1 MPKILIYLNLFY
13 KIIQKYIFGGIKMN
27 RASLKKLI
35 IPIVIVAIISG
46 GSYYAY
52 SKYSKTKTTS
62 QSRFI
67 SMTATKGSISVDVP
81 GTGTVAASAPKDILA
96 TGNGVLTNFPIQ
108 AGSVVKQGDSLG
120 YINDTTISNQ
130 IQSDQLKLQQAKQ
143 QLTQITNQANY
154 QQQTD
159 QMKLNQAQTQVS
171 QMSKQS
177 DIDNENITIQQLQNT
192 LNNDN
197 TTKTQ
202 NINNQNLTIQQLQNT
217 LNNDI
222 TNKNALN
229 LSVPISG
236 TVVAANNQNGDT
248 VQSGKTIATIVDT
261 SHLQLNVPIDELD
274 INKVQVGQKADITF
288 NDIKDKNFTGS
299 VASIAYTGQTTN
311 NVTTYNVVVTIDNP
325 DGIKLGMNANINI
338 HVQNKDNVV
347 MLPTEAI
354 QSRNGKKYVMEG
366 SVSSTNGENSSSNT
380 TRKNKYGGNDSNSQ
394 SNSRSGQNSGYSTNG
409 RVSAAGGKLVE
420 VQTGLEN
427 QNYVEITNGLQEGQ
441 KVLVQLPNISSTG
454 SQGRSGSSGRNGG
467 GSGFGGNGGFGGASG
482 FSGGGRSG
490 N

>member
-1 MPKILIYLNLFY
+1 
-13 KIIQKYIFGGIKMN
+13 MN

-217 LNNDI
+217 LN
-222 TNKNALN
+222 
-229 LSVPISG
+229 
-236 TVVAANNQNGDT
+236 
-248 VQSGKTIATIVDT
+248 GKTIATIVDT

>member
-1 MPKILIYLNLFY
+1 MPKILIFLNLFY

-217 LNNDI
+217 LN
-222 TNKNALN
+222 
-229 LSVPISG
+229 
-236 TVVAANNQNGDT
+236 
-248 VQSGKTIATIVDT
+248 GKTIATIVDT